1 MADSTTPAPTAPATR
16 DMLLVQSK
24 VRELIRT
31 KDATARVSEEFL
43 NALNDEIYTLV
54 DKSLQRCNEN
64 KRKTLSKAD
73 V

>member
-1 MADSTTPAPTAPATR
+1 MTEAAAAPAKE
-16 DMLLVQSK
+16 MLLVQSK
-24 VRELIRT
+24 VRDEIRA

-43 NALNDEIYTLV
+43 AALNDEIYALITRALA
-54 DKSLQRCNEN
+54 RCNEN

>member
-1 MADSTTPAPTAPATR
+1 MTDAAAAAPKE
-16 DMLLVQSK
+16 MLLVQSK
-24 VRELIRT
+24 VRDEIRA

-43 NALNDEIYTLV
+43 TALNDEVYALIGRALA
-54 DKSLQRCNEN
+54 RCNEN

>member
-1 MADSTTPAPTAPATR
+1 
-16 DMLLVQSK
+16 MLVVQSK
-24 VRELIRT
+24 VREVIRA

-43 NALNDEIYTLV
+43 NALNDEVYALV
-54 DKSLQRCNEN
+54 EKALQRCNEN

>member
-1 MADSTTPAPTAPATR
+1 MTEGAPKE
-16 DMLLVQSK
+16 MLIVQSK
-24 VRELIRT
+24 VRDEIRA

-43 NALNDEIYTLV
+43 TALNDEVYNLIAR
-54 DKSLQRCNEN
+54 SIARCNEN